1 MGRRKDKT
9 KTYEQLQPEEL
20 HAHIRK
26 NISIPKYMD
35 AFLYKQNISL
45 SKLVQSAIIQR
56 MEEQQK
62 EFLKKDVKKELQ
74 QQSIKK
80 HLSQKQKKNPQFTH
94 ELQRARQILTKY
106 FNAFDNQDNET
117 AEKHKQQML
126 KDFPEMYVDILKFE
140 RWESKH
146 KQYYFTIRTQYDN
159 VVERLVKIKKQ
170 YL

>member
-1 MGRRKDKT
+1 MGKRNDKT

-20 HAHIRK
+20 HAHVRK

-45 SKLVQSAIIQR
+45 SKLVQSAINQR

-62 EFLKKDVKKELQ
+62 EFLKKDVKKELH

-80 HLSQKQKKNPQFTH
+80 HLSQKQKKDPQFTH
-94 ELQRARQILTKY
+94 ELHRAKQVLTNY
-106 FNAFDNQDNET
+106 FNAFDSRDMET
-117 AEKHKQQML
+117 VEKQKQEML
-126 KDFPEMYVDILKFE
+126 KNFPEMYVDILKFE
-140 RWESKH
+140 QWETKH
-146 KQYYFTIRTQYDN
+146 RQYYFTIRQQYEN